1 MRRNRFG
8 VMLSVLLAMLLA
20 LGVCASAEQ
29 PTEEVWAEGVWVEDV
44 EGDVAEGV
52 CVEDVEE
59 GVAEVGDLSLLN
71 DIGDPEGTLGDPAVA
86 SPNAVANDGA
96 SVAINSK
103 YFPAKDFREY
113 VKANFDVDGDGSLST
128 EERDA
133 VEEILL
139 RTLDDADNG
148 INEVNCSTLKG
159 IEYFTNL
166 RVLHC
171 ACCGLAELDVSKN
184 TRLEYVECGLNSL
197 KKLNVSKN
205 KELEWLSCFENK
217 LKKLDVSKNR
227 KLLEL
232 WCFGNALTKIDVS
245 NNTKLLA
252 LDVGDNQITALDVSM
267 LKNLELLRCGPNR
280 LKKLDVSRNK
290 KLRELW
296 CYNNKLTKL
305 NVKKNRKLELM
316 LASGNAIKQIDITN

>member
-1 MRRNRFG
+1 M
-8 VMLSVLLAMLLA
+8 
-20 LGVCASAEQ
+20 
-29 PTEEVWAEGVWVEDV
+29 

-217 LKKLDVSKNR
+217 LKKLDVS
-227 KLLEL
+227 
-232 WCFGNALTKIDVS
+232 
-245 NNTKLLA
+245 
-252 LDVGDNQITALDVSM
+252 
-267 LKNLELLRCGPNR
+267 
-280 LKKLDVSRNK
+280 RNK

-296 CYNNKLTKL
+296 YYNNKLTKL

-316 LASGNAIKQIDITN
+316 LASGNAIKQIDITNCAGVQKSLKLKKKTTKKVVMWGKQESWGFDEYVEIDVGTTLVAGGKTLYKGK